1 MRYKTLLKESKFE
14 EGHRHMAYRDTLGV
28 WTISYGF
35 TSVDGVKVSQYT
47 PMLTKEVEQ
56 RNLHAHIF
64 RALNIAMRY
73 VNNFCE
79 LSDARRE
86 VLINM
91 AYQLGTRLLNF
102 TKTKMFIEQRNFE
115 QASIEMLDSNW
126 NKQTPHRAQR
136 MSDKF
141 HESA

>member
-1 MRYKTLLKESKFE
+1 MRYKVLLKEIKAE
-14 EGHRHMAYRDTLGV
+14 EGHRPTPYLCSKRK

-35 TSVDGVKVSQYT
+35 TSVDGVKVSQYM
-47 PMLTKEVEQ
+47 PMLSEETEQ

-64 RALNIAMRY
+64 RSLNIAMRY

-79 LSDARRE
+79 LSDDRQE

-102 TKTKMFIEQRNFE
+102 TKTKMYIEQRNWE

-126 NKQTPHRAQR
+126 NKQTPHRAKR
-136 MSDKF
+136 MSEKF
-141 HESA
+141 K

>member
-1 MRYKTLLKESKFE
+1 MRYKILLKEIKFE
-14 EGHRHMAYRDTLGV
+14 EGHRPTAYLDTKGI

-47 PMLTKEVEQ
+47 PMLSQEVEQ
-56 RNLHAHIF
+56 RNLHSHIF
-64 RALNIAMRY
+64 RAINIAMRY
-73 VNNFCE
+73 VSNFCE
-79 LSDARRE
+79 LSDDRQE

-102 TKTKMFIEQRNFE
+102 TKTKMFIEQRNYE

-126 NKQTPHRAQR
+126 NKQTPHRALR
-136 MSDKF
+136 MSNKF
-141 HESA
+141 K